1 MLEIRE
7 MEMEDLEPTAA
18 LEEELFQTP
27 WSLNGL
33 FSFFLR
39 EDVTF
44 LVALDGEKQIGYC
57 GIVTVLDE
65 GDIVKVAV
73 SKEYQGQ
80 GVGTALMKELFRRM
94 SKRGI
99 RTIHLEV
106 RESNHSAIALY
117 RKMGFSEDGIRRDY
131 YESPV
136 ENALLMS
143 RKQEERE
150 RNA

>member
-44 LVALDGEKQIGYC
+44 LVALDGEKRIGYC